1 MKKPPLD
8 QDIADLAPADSA
20 LTAYD
25 EEHLV
30 TYLPMLDADE
40 GGADWRDVSRIVLH
54 IDPERDPN
62 RARRSFESHLSR
74 ARWMTQR
81 GYRHLL
87 RGPPRASSE
96 ACSSRLASLPTLSG
110 NGLITA
116 PHTSASRGRE
126 LRARPEHPINGHS
139 FGDQLA

>member
-54 IDPERDPN
+54 IDSERDPN
-62 RARRSFESHLSR
+62 RIRRSFESHLSR

-87 RGPPRASSE
+87 RGAP
-96 ACSSRLASLPTLSG
+96 SR
-110 NGLITA
+110 I
-116 PHTSASRGRE
+116 
-126 LRARPEHPINGHS
+126 
-139 FGDQLA
+139 F